1 MDRKQYFQEY
11 RKKNR
16 EKLRKQNR
24 EYMKERRNN
33 PETKDIMLKNDTIN
47 KWKNVRK
54 LKGNLE
60 EVYDICLNTKE
71 CYICN
76 KELIH
81 NTSGGNKVC
90 MDHNHITG
98 YFRNVLCNKCNSQRG
113 YIDRNYINVINELK
127 FYFKPLP
134 NVLTTLQQLRHS
146 D

>member
-1 MDRKQYFQEY
+1 MDRKQY
-11 RKKNR
+11 RKEWHQKNKQKR
-16 EKLRKQNR
+16 NERNKLRMR
-24 EYMKERRNN
+24 ELREN
-33 PETKDIMLKNDTIN
+33 PETKGIVLKRDTISM
-47 KWKNVRK
+47 WKNKRK

-81 NTSGGNKVC
+81 NTRGGNKVC

-98 YFRNVLCNKCNSQRG
+98 YFRNVLCSKCNIQRG

-127 FYFKPLP
+127 FHFKPLP
-134 NVLTTLQQLRHS
+134 NVLTKLQQ
-146 D
+146 